1 MKQIL
6 KIIGALLIF
15 AAVIVAF
22 PLFLRQGS
30 QGSEKFTI
38 IATNFPAYDFA
49 RAVSKNTE
57 NTEVKMLISPGAE
70 IHSFEP
76 TPEDIKNIKES
87 NLFIYT
93 GGESDEW
100 VENLLK
106 DINPEKTKVVKMFD
120 AVKLLE
126 EETTEGMESEEEDE
140 KEYDEHIWT
149 SLKNAT
155 KIITKIKDELIKADA
170 KNREKYEQN
179 ATSYINELNSLDQ
192 EIAKTVE
199 TAKRKELIFGDR
211 FPLRYFV
218 EDYGLKYYAAF
229 PGCSEQTEASSK
241 TIAFL
246 IDKIKSDNV
255 PAVFKIELSSGK
267 IADELARA
275 TGATVYEFH
284 SAHNISK
291 DDFERGLTYLEI
303 MKNNAETLKKALN

>member
-1 MKQIL
+1 M
-6 KIIGALLIF
+6 
-15 AAVIVAF
+15 AF

-30 QGSEKFTI
+30 QGSGKFTI

-49 RAVSKNTE
+49 RAVSKDVE
-57 NTEVKMLISPGAE
+57 NTEIKMLVNPGAE
-70 IHSFEP
+70 THSFEP
-76 TPEDIKNIKES
+76 TPEDIKDIKES
-87 NLFIYT
+87 KLFIYT
-93 GGESDEW
+93 GGESDKWIEG
-100 VENLLK
+100 LLK

-120 AVKLLE
+120 AAKLLE
-126 EETTEGMESEEEDE
+126 EETIEGMEGEEEEE

-155 KIITKIKDELIKADA
+155 KIVTKIKDELTKADT
-170 KNREKYEQN
+170 KNSDKYEKN
-179 ATSYINELNSLDQ
+179 AASYIDGLNVLDQ
-192 EIAKTVE
+192 EIAKIVK

-218 EDYGLKYYAAF
+218 EDYDLKYYAAF
-229 PGCSEQTEASSK
+229 PGCSDQTEASSK

-246 IDKIKSDNV
+246 IDKIKSDNI
-255 PAVFKIELSSGK
+255 PAVLKIELSSGK

-275 TGATVYEFH
+275 TNATVYEFH

-303 MKNNAETLKKALN
+303 MKNNAEILKKALN